1 MMSFI
6 EMNFVELVILV
17 VSAFL
22 LGAIALWKRKSPAKL
37 RNIPALAQLS
47 HMLGL
52 SVEDGT
58 RLHISLGSG
67 NLLDMR
73 GGSALAGL
81 AMLRHIAE
89 RTSVSDSPPVA
100 SAGDPLLG
108 MLSQDTL
115 QTGYKAANA
124 AELYSHNT
132 GRVAGLSP
140 FGYAAGAMH
149 ISPNENVS
157 ANIMIGHFGP
167 EAALI
172 ADAAERGNA
181 AIIGA
186 SDNLA
191 GQSVLFANTQDALV
205 GEELFA
211 AGAYLGAGAS
221 HTASLTLQDLFRWL
235 IILALLGGAAAKLVI
250 SMGIM

>member
-1 MMSFI
+1 MMNFI
-6 EMNFVELVILV
+6 ELIVLAVGAL
-17 VSAFL
+17 L
-22 LGAIALWKRKSPAKL
+22 LGVIALWKRKSPAKL
-37 RNIPALAQLS
+37 REIPALARLS
-47 HMLGL
+47 RLLGL

-89 RTSVSDSPPVA
+89 RTSVSDAPPVA

-115 QTGYKAANA
+115 QAGYKAAGA
-124 AELYSHNT
+124 AELYSPST

-140 FGYAAGAMH
+140 LGYAAGAMH
-149 ISPNENVS
+149 ISTNENVS
-157 ANIMIGHFGP
+157 ANIMLGHFGS
-167 EAALI
+167 EVALL
-172 ADAAERGNA
+172 ADAAERGSTA
-181 AIIGA
+181 VIGA
-186 SDNLA
+186 SDNLT
-191 GQSVLFANTQDALV
+191 GQAVLFASAQEALV

-211 AGAYLGAGAS
+211 AGAYLGVGAS
-221 HTASLTLQDLFRWL
+221 HAASLTLQDLFRWL
-235 IILALLGGAAAKLVI
+235 IILLLLGGAAAKLLT
-250 SMGIM
+250 SMGIL